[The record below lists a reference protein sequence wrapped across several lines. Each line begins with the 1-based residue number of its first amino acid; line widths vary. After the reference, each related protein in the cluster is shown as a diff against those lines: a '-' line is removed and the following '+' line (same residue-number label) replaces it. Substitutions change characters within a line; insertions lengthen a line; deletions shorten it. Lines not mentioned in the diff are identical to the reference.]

1 MKLKKIDIGIK
12 GLEESLQDFARA
24 WKTLESG
31 KKVKS
36 EKGIY
41 FDSIDTMRSVLT
53 NNRLL
58 VLKTIRKQHPKS
70 VYELAKQLGRDLKN
84 VNQDLRLLSDIGL
97 VTLETTQIDRK
108 RVIPQVDY
116 KKIVL
121 EIAV

>member
-1 MKLKKIDIGIK
+1 
-12 GLEESLQDFARA
+12 
-24 WKTLESG
+24 
-31 KKVKS
+31 
-36 EKGIY
+36 
-41 FDSIDTMRSVLT
+41 
-53 NNRLL
+53 
-58 VLKTIRKQHPKS
+58 

-97 VTLETTQIDRK
+97 VTLETTEIDRR